1 LVWNE
6 HEMVG
11 YENGM
16 VLIWDKKFY
25 MHGLNRM
32 SWVWIWY
39 EIWNDSWVR
48 SDEFWHGIGIR
59 YDSILVDLGMMS
71 CYWFSMEYEWGM
83 VIKVG
88 MRLIC
93 VINITL
99 LIGYVWSVLV
109 RNSMSL

>member
-1 LVWNE
+1 MMILDNSWYEMNMKWLVMKMAWYW
-6 HEMVG
+6 
-11 YENGM
+11 YE
-16 VLIWDKKFY
+16 IKFY
-25 MHGLNRM
+25 MHGLSMM

-48 SDEFWHGIGIR
+48 SGEFWHGISMR
-59 YDSILVDLGMMS
+59 YNSILVDLGRMS
-71 CYWFSMEYEWGM
+71 CYWFNMEYEWGM

-99 LIGYVWSVLV
+99 LI
-109 RNSMSL
+109 